1 MPPKTCRDVL
11 LTVRDRGIG
20 IRAADL
26 PHVFERFRRGGNIR
40 GIAGGS
46 GIGLSNVKQIV
57 QQHGGTV
64 AIASREGEGTTSL
77 RVAAT
82 RTIRPRRRVNQ

>member
-1 MPPKTCRDVL
+1 MSAAKDLSGVL

-26 PHVFERFRRGGNIR
+26 PHVFEQFRRGGNIR

-64 AIASREGEGTTSL
+64 AIASREGEGTTVSVWL
-77 RVAAT
+77 
-82 RTIRPRRRVNQ
+82 PLEPFGPGEE